1 MPRIEALEDGENGVD
16 ERSSAHI
23 HQSHQSIEDYL
34 KTIYLL
40 AREESPVTTSRLA
53 AARGV
58 KPGSVTGMVKR
69 LANLN
74 LVSYTKHKGVDLTP
88 SGQKIALE
96 VLRHHRL
103 IETYLIEAL
112 GFSWDEVHEQAD
124 VLEHFISEKL
134 EERIAA
140 ALNNPTVDPHG
151 APIPSKEGVMPAQE
165 IVPLTSLKAGDR
177 TTVTRIISDED
188 GELLRYLA
196 NRQLRPGTAVE
207 LISVE
212 PFNGPLTIML
222 NGQKEIIGFQVA
234 SAVLVD
240 IPTA

>member
-1 MPRIEALEDGENGVD
+1 
-16 ERSSAHI
+16 
-23 HQSHQSIEDYL
+23 
-34 KTIYLL
+34 
-40 AREESPVTTSRLA
+40 
-53 AARGV
+53 
-58 KPGSVTGMVKR
+58 
-69 LANLN
+69 
-74 LVSYTKHKGVDLTP
+74 
-88 SGQKIALE
+88 
-96 VLRHHRL
+96 
-103 IETYLIEAL
+103 
-112 GFSWDEVHEQAD
+112 
-124 VLEHFISEKL
+124 
-134 EERIAA
+134 
-140 ALNNPTVDPHG
+140 
-151 APIPSKEGVMPAQE
+151 MPAQE
-165 IVPLTSLKAGDR
+165 IVPLTSLKVGDR